1 MQVVKRAT
9 CWNIKRKLFINLL
22 QCLLH
27 MCEWNLSWWKYA
39 PWIWKGR
46 QKGRLPSFWTSCHH
60 EKGAHEIENS
70 SYMKKKNTERK
81 FVFQLKHFNVLEIH
95 SKPFTKKLKPWLW
108 QWHSQELLFR
118 PTKWKA
124 FGCSFRFVNDLLIYC
139 LCYYGN
145 GIFLLF
151 HQLSDL
157 KEIKTYSFLES
168 FEL

>member
-1 MQVVKRAT
+1 MFAAYVRMKFIVMKICTMNMKRQT
-9 CWNIKRKLFINLL
+9 KRT
-22 QCLLH
+22 
-27 MCEWNLSWWKYA
+27 
-39 PWIWKGR
+39 
-46 QKGRLPSFWTSCHH
+46 TSITLWFCHH

-157 KEIKTYSFLES
+157 KEIKTYTFLES